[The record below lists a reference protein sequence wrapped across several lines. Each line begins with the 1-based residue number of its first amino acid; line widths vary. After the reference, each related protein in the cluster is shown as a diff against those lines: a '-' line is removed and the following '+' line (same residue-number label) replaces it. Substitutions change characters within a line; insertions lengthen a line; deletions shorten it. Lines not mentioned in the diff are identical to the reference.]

1 MIKLRGSFSGA
12 LHSVPK
18 LNILNIIVLGKDNI
32 TCPIGFFYKNI
43 TCPIVI
49 NATVYL
55 NNKIICKN

>member
-1 MIKLRGSFSGA
+1 MIKIRGSFSGA

-32 TCPIGFFYKNI
+32 TCPI
-43 TCPIVI
+43 VI